1 MIRKI
6 SVKEIILLLFAI
18 FLGSVFLL
26 SSLGKYFDLVSFKKT
41 LSTYGVPSYLVYV
54 ILFVEFFFSI
64 CFMLLFL
71 LKKISIYSIL
81 FFILMTISYYL
92 GYFFYGISS
101 CNCFGAIDFLNT
113 ENLMLFTIKNSILI
127 TISIY
132 IFKNYK
138 IIKNHIRLKR
148 FVTLLMSLILVFLSL
163 KYNEYYIDNY
173 GKNKIG
179 LPLKEFDLKIKEID
193 SYEYLFIF
201 SPTCKHCKEAI
212 PNIISLTKKY
222 SLKLVGITLNSM
234 DKEFNKMTTEFNINF
249 KIIKIENK
257 LFSELTKIV
266 PVIYQIKN
274 DTIQNCFNP
283 KKLLTN
289 IISTEKLN
297 LTTHYSK

>member
-6 SVKEIILLLFAI
+6 SVKEILLLLFATL
-18 FLGSVFLL
+18 LGSLFLL
-26 SSLGKYFDLVSFKKT
+26 SVLGKYYDLASFKKT
-41 LSTYGVPSYLVYV
+41 ISTYGAPTYLVYV
-54 ILFVEFFFSI
+54 ILFLEVIFSI
-64 CFMLLFL
+64 CFMILLK
-71 LKKISIYSIL
+71 LKKISLYSII
-81 FFILMTISYYL
+81 FFILMTILFYAW
-92 GYFFYGISS
+92 YFLYGITS

-113 ENLMLFTIKNSILI
+113 GNLMLFTIKNSILI

-148 FVTLLMSLILVFLSL
+148 FVTLFMSLILVFLSL

-173 GKNKIG
+173 GKNNIG

-201 SPTCKHCKEAI
+201 SPTCIHCKEAI

-222 SLKLVGITLNSM
+222 SLKLVGIISNSM
-234 DKEFNKMTTEFNINF
+234 DKEFNKMNLEFNINF
-249 KIIKIENK
+249 KIIKIEKTLFNK
-257 LFSELTKIV
+257 LTKIV

-283 KKLLTN
+283 KNLITN
-289 IISTEKLN
+289 IISTDKLN
-297 LTTHYSK
+297 LANHLSK